1 MSTFWHL
8 FVVILTVAS
17 IAGCVLLLL
26 SQSRGKT
33 GAETTHTWDD
43 DLTEYNNPLPRWWF
57 NLFVITVVFGLGYL
71 VLYPGLGNVP
81 GSMGWT
87 AQKEMQA
94 RLDELSAQRRA
105 QYAKLKGKSIAE
117 LAQDPAAL
125 GLGRSIFV
133 ANCAGCHG
141 ADAHGAI
148 GFPDLADHDTLFGIE
163 PDTILASITN
173 GRGSQMPPFKDALP
187 AETVQ
192 ALVDFVPY
200 WTDPKLDPARR
211 EAGLKAFSGI
221 CAACHGADGK
231 GNVAM
236 GAPNL
241 TDDVWLFGGS
251 REQVRN
257 TILHGRSTQM
267 PAHKDI
273 LSADELRVIAG
284 YVLSLTQ
291 PVSGEVPGAEPE
303 QPAAAQ

>member
-8 FVVILTVAS
+8 FIVVLTVAS
-17 IAGCVLLLL
+17 IVGCVWLLL

-33 GAETTHTWDD
+33 GPETTHTWDD
-43 DLTEYNNPLPRWWF
+43 DLTEYNHPLPRWWF
-57 NLFVITVVFGLGYL
+57 NLFVITVVFGLAYL
-71 VLYPGLGNVP
+71 AFYPGLGNIA
-81 GSMGWT
+81 GSKGWT
-87 AQKEMQA
+87 SQKELQVA
-94 RLDELSAQRRA
+94 LEKLTAQRTA
-105 QYAKLKGKSIAE
+105 QYTKLAGKSQAE
-117 LAQDPAAL
+117 LAQDPSAL
-125 GLGRSIFV
+125 NMGRSIFV

-141 ADAHGAI
+141 ADAHGAL
-148 GFPDLADHDTLFGIE
+148 GFPNLADHDTLFGGD

-173 GRGSQMPPFKDALP
+173 GRGGMMPPFKDSLP

-200 WTDPKLDPARR
+200 WADPTLDPAKR

-241 TDDVWLFGGS
+241 TDDIWLFGGS
-251 REQVRN
+251 TEQVRE
-257 TILHGRSTQM
+257 TILLGRTAQM

-273 LSADELRVIAG
+273 LTPDELRVVAG
-284 YVLSLTQ
+284 YVSSLTQ
-291 PVSGEVPGAEPE
+291 APPAEPV
-303 QPAAAQ
+303 ASR